1 MDLIN
6 RGYIDEF
13 LTGIARCP
21 ETAVMKEMREV
32 ARRRELPV
40 LRPAAAAFLNVLI
53 QIRRPKVI
61 LEVGTSIGY
70 SGMVMLNAMGPSGHL
85 TTVEMEEDLLEAARG
100 NFARQGVS
108 ERVTLIGGDA
118 GDVLHYLEDPFDV
131 IFLDGPKA
139 QYLLYLPDCVRLLNS
154 GGLLVCDDVLFYG
167 MVARDTLV
175 RRRKITI
182 VKRMRKFLNAISSHP
197 RLDTTI
203 VPIGDGI
210 SVSVKKE
217 VFPSNEST

>member
-1 MDLIN
+1 MNLIN

-118 GDVLHYLEDPFDV
+118 GDVL
-131 IFLDGPKA
+131 FLDGPKA
-139 QYLLYLPDCVRLLNS
+139 QSLLYLPDCVRLLNS